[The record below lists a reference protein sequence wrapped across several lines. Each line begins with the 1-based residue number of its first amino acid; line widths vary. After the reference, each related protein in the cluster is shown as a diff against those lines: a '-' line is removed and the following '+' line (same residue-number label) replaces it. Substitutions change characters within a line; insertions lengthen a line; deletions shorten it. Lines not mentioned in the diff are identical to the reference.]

1 MSKNS
6 IGTIFRIVLIFFS
19 LVSFWLVTLAIFYF
33 LVSTI
38 FNIDINLKT
47 YFILL
52 FCFIIFRMFYPK
64 NVFV

>member
-19 LVSFWLVTLAIFYF
+19 LISFWLVTLAIFYF

>member
-6 IGTIFRIVLIFFS
+6 IGTVFRIVLIFFS
-19 LVSFWLVTLAIFYF
+19 LVCFWLVTFAIFYF

-38 FNIDINLKT
+38 FNIELNLKT
-47 YFILL
+47 YFIL
-52 FCFIIFRMFYPK
+52 FSCFIIFRMFYPK

>member
-6 IGTIFRIVLIFFS
+6 IGTVFRIILIFFS
-19 LVSFWLVTLAIFYF
+19 LVSFWLVTLALFYF

-38 FNIDINLKT
+38 FNIEFSLKT
-47 YFILL
+47 YFIL
-52 FCFIIFRMFYPK
+52 FSCFIIFRMFYPK

>member
-6 IGTIFRIVLIFFS
+6 IGTVFRIVLIFFS
-19 LVSFWLVTLAIFYF
+19 LVSFWLLTLAIFYF

-47 YFILL
+47 YFIL
-52 FCFIIFRMFYPK
+52 FSCFIIFRMFYPK